1 MYYYGA
7 RYYNPRESVWLSAD
21 PLSGYNPNNESEH
34 YIDGQ
39 HNGGVYNSFNLN
51 TYGYCYQNPVLL
63 VDPNGKQAIAGAE
76 IGAFTEYASI
86 IGERMLFENM
96 SFSEANKNIGWGD
109 IGNISIAAGVVSISG
124 MAKFAKWAGSSK
136 GKKILVKIFDLGLDS
151 IEDILKQY
159 VKDDNIDLKQTLI
172 STLTGLGMGKILNGT
187 SLQKYIKKQDEI
199 INKAESK
206 ISKIEAGK
214 GNATGKFKRIR
225 TQEAIINKA
234 QKEKEFYGGIND
246 VVTKTVT
253 AGASTVT
260 TGTYSNNKK
269 KE

>member
-1 MYYYGA
+1 
-7 RYYNPRESVWLSAD
+7 
-21 PLSGYNPNNESEH
+21 
-34 YIDGQ
+34 
-39 HNGGVYNSFNLN
+39 
-51 TYGYCYQNPVLL
+51 
-63 VDPNGKQAIAGAE
+63 
-76 IGAFTEYASI
+76 
-86 IGERMLFENM
+86 MLFENM

-109 IGNISIAAGVVSISG
+109 IGNISIAAGVGYISG
-124 MAKFAKWAGSSK
+124 MAKFAKWAGSFK
-136 GKKILVKIFDLGLDS
+136 GKKILVKMFDLGLDS

-234 QKEKEFYGGIND
+234 KKEKEFYGGIND